1 MPPKRTDNTIEAPMA
16 LVVHSA
22 KLWDDASSTGNSI
35 DDSTTCIVTRAI
47 QIDAAVASRF
57 LANEH
62 HDSTSMNGR
71 SDHTDFSAALDSIA
85 NDTRTSILCGIDSI
99 LLRGELHKQGKV
111 DENRHQLAYVASTTI
126 GKIKT

>member
-1 MPPKRTDNTIEAPMA
+1 MA

-85 NDTRTSILCGIDSI
+85 NDTRTSIVRCVTSRSMRGTICHLPNAFR
-99 LLRGELHKQGKV
+99 LLRYVSPEPAFPKTKLKDPDV
-111 DENRHQLAYVASTTI
+111 RSALATPI
-126 GKIKT
+126 E